1 MNAATLT
8 FARSNGRPRRFAF
21 DPVLMMTV
29 GGILLLGLVMMT
41 SASIS
46 IADRQVQEPLYF
58 LSRQLFGVAFGV
70 LGAVIMMTIP
80 TTVWERLAMPLLL
93 VEFILLLLV
102 LIPGIGHEVNGS
114 RRWLRAGVMNFQA
127 SEMARVLML
136 VYLSS
141 YVVRRQAELKEELK
155 GFLKPL
161 GVLMGA
167 AALLL
172 MEPDFGAATVLMAT
186 GLGVLFLA
194 GVKLR
199 HFLALVA
206 IAAAGMAVIAVTS
219 AYRLKRLTAFLDPW
233 ADPFN
238 SGFQLTQSLIA
249 IGRGE
254 LFGVGLGSSVQK
266 LFYLPEAHTDFVF
279 AVLAEELGLAGVIVT
294 LALFVLLVW
303 RSFHIS
309 RLAAEAGLAFQAYC
323 AAAFGIWLALQT
335 FINIGVNMG
344 ILPTKGLTLPL
355 MSYGGSSIMVT
366 LGWLGFL
373 MRIHHEASTSGR
385 LAVSRTPAGSSQRRS
400 PRRESEESDE

>member
-8 FARSNGRPRRFAF
+8 FARSSARPKKFVF
-21 DPVLMMTV
+21 DPVLMLTTA
-29 GGILLLGLVMMT
+29 GIVLMGLVMVT

-46 IADRQVQEPLYF
+46 VADRQMHEPLYYLGRQSIG
-58 LSRQLFGVAFGV
+58 LS
-70 LGAVIMMTIP
+70 LGLIAAIVMMFIP
-80 TTVWERLAMPLLL
+80 TQVWERLAMPLLL
-93 VEFILLLLV
+93 LAFLFLVLV

-114 RRWLRAGVMNFQA
+114 RRWLRAGFMNFQA
-127 SEMARVLML
+127 SELARVLLL
-136 VYLSS
+136 VYLAS
-141 YVVRRQAELKEELK
+141 YVVRRQAELKEDLR

-161 GVLMGA
+161 AILMAA

-172 MEPDFGAATVLMAT
+172 LEPDFGAATVLMTT

-199 HFLALVA
+199 HFLALVT
-206 IAAAGMAVIAVTS
+206 IAASGMALIAVTS
-219 AYRLKRLTAFLDPW
+219 AYRLRRLTTFLDPW

-279 AVLAEELGLAGVIVT
+279 AVMAEELGLAGVIVM
-294 LALFVLLVW
+294 LSLFVLLVW
-303 RSFHIS
+303 RAFHIS
-309 RLAAEAGLAFQAYC
+309 RLAANAGLPFQAYS
-323 AAAFGIWLALQT
+323 AAAFGIWLGLQT
-335 FINIGVNMG
+335 FINVGVNMG

-355 MSYGGSSIMVT
+355 MSYGSSSLLVT
-366 LGWLGFL
+366 LGWIGML
-373 MRIHHEASTSGR
+373 MRINYEASVSGR
-385 LAVSRTPAGSSQRRS
+385 LAV
-400 PRRESEESDE
+400 PRKERVQ

>member
-8 FARSNGRPRRFAF
+8 FARSSARPKKFVF
-21 DPVLMMTV
+21 DPVLMLTTA
-29 GGILLLGLVMMT
+29 GILLMGLVMVT

-46 IADRQVQEPLYF
+46 VADRQMHEPLYYLGRQSIG
-58 LSRQLFGVAFGV
+58 LS
-70 LGAVIMMTIP
+70 LGLIAAVVMMFIP
-80 TTVWERLAMPLLL
+80 THVWERLAMPLLL
-93 VEFILLLLV
+93 LAFLFLVLV

-114 RRWLRAGVMNFQA
+114 RRWLRAGIMNFQA
-127 SEMARVLML
+127 SELARVLLL
-136 VYLSS
+136 VYLAS
-141 YVVRRQAELKEELK
+141 YVVRRQAELKADLR

-161 GVLMGA
+161 AILMAA

-172 MEPDFGAATVLMAT
+172 LEPDFGAATVLMAT

-206 IAAAGMAVIAVTS
+206 IAASGMALIAVTS
-219 AYRLKRLTAFLDPW
+219 AYRLRRLTTFLDPW

-279 AVLAEELGLAGVIVT
+279 AVMAEELGLAGVIAV
-294 LALFVLLVW
+294 LSLFVLLVW
-303 RSFHIS
+303 RAFHIS
-309 RLAAEAGLAFQAYC
+309 RLAANAGLPFQAYS
-323 AAAFGIWLALQT
+323 AAAFGIWLGLQT
-335 FINIGVNMG
+335 FINVGVNMG

-355 MSYGGSSIMVT
+355 MSYGSSSLLVT
-366 LGWLGFL
+366 LGWIGML
-373 MRIHHEASTSGR
+373 MRINYEASVSGR
-385 LAVSRTPAGSSQRRS
+385 LAVPRKERTQ
-400 PRRESEESDE
+400 

>member
-8 FARSNGRPRRFAF
+8 FARSSARPKKFVF
-21 DPVLMMTV
+21 DPILILTTA
-29 GGILLLGLVMMT
+29 GILLMGLVMVT

-46 IADRQVQEPLYF
+46 VADRQMHEPLYYLGRQSIG
-58 LSRQLFGVAFGV
+58 LS
-70 LGAVIMMTIP
+70 LGLIAAMVMMFIP
-80 TTVWERLAMPLLL
+80 THVWERLAMPLLL
-93 VEFILLLLV
+93 LAFLFLVLV

-114 RRWLRAGVMNFQA
+114 RRWLRAGIMNFQA
-127 SEMARVLML
+127 SELARVLLL
-136 VYLSS
+136 VYLAS
-141 YVVRRQAELKEELK
+141 YVVRRQAELKADLR

-161 GVLMGA
+161 AILMAA

-172 MEPDFGAATVLMAT
+172 LEPDFGAATVLMTT

-206 IAAAGMAVIAVTS
+206 IAASGMALIAVTS
-219 AYRLKRLTAFLDPW
+219 AYRLRRLTTFLDPW

-279 AVLAEELGLAGVIVT
+279 AVMAEELGLAGVIAV
-294 LALFVLLVW
+294 LSLFVLLVW
-303 RSFHIS
+303 RAFHIS
-309 RLAAEAGLAFQAYC
+309 RLAANAGLPFQAYS
-323 AAAFGIWLALQT
+323 AAAFGIWLGLQT
-335 FINIGVNMG
+335 FINVGVNMG

-355 MSYGGSSIMVT
+355 MSYGSSSLLVT
-366 LGWLGFL
+366 LGWIGML
-373 MRIHHEASTSGR
+373 MRINYEASVSGR
-385 LAVSRTPAGSSQRRS
+385 LAVPRKERTQ
-400 PRRESEESDE
+400 